1 MAVIVY
7 INTMQRE
14 IKSALSQY
22 LSEGGLLPGEV
33 VYEVGGPKKQGFL
46 SGLLETVNLPD
57 VTIKPH
63 KNMIYLIGGVALTL
77 SLGAIAT
84 AYIIKNK

>member
-1 MAVIVY
+1 MEVTDY
-7 INTMQRE
+7 IKDMEAKT
-14 IKSALSQY
+14 KGALSQY

-33 VYEVGGPKKQGFL
+33 VYEVGGPKKKGFL
-46 SGLLETVNLPD
+46 SGLLETVDLPD

-63 KNMIYLIGGVALTL
+63 RDMIYLIGGVALTL